1 MIDRNEVVAVLD
13 VFKFARYELCNAF
26 TEHSIEIY
34 TPSYKYEN
42 SPKLLEVAREKY
54 FIVWLSSHWSIAELY
69 ISQNIPE
76 SHHDLTRSLL
86 NNYMAKL
93 CLNFMQINYISHCSS
108 DIAKTVLMD
117 MISALSDIIKAGD
130 NAEKQ
135 RKSLIL
141 LMEKNRSIFDR
152 QLNNMEKNEL

>member
-1 MIDRNEVVAVLD
+1 MLDRNEVVAVLD
-13 VFKFARYELCNAF
+13 VFKAARHELCSAF

-42 SPKLLEVAREKY
+42 SPKLLEIAREKY
-54 FIVWLSSHWSIAELY
+54 FIVWLSSHWRIAEYY

-76 SHHDLTRSLL
+76 YHHDSVRTLL
-86 NNYMAKL
+86 NHYMAKL
-93 CLNFMQINYISHCSS
+93 CLNFMEINYISHCSS
-108 DIAKTVLMD
+108 DIATIVLTD
-117 MISALSDIIKAGD
+117 MINALSELIKAGD

-152 QLNNMEKNEL
+152 KLNNMEKDKL